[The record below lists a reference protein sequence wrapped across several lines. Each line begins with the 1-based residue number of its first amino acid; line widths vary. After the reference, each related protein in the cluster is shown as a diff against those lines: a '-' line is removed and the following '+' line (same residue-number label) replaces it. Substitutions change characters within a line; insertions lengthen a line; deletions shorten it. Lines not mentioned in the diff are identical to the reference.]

1 MAFIVADDKVEDFL
15 KEKADKDRV
24 KQIYKVAERF
34 EKHHKPKPQTN
45 VDRIRAM
52 SDEEL
57 AKLFGT
63 CAGACHLCAYRNIKC
78 VSNNYNCVDG
88 ILQWLKSEVKT

>member
-15 KEKADKDRV
+15 KEKADKDKV

-45 VDRIRAM
+45 ADHVRSM

-57 AKLFGT
+57 AEWLTKIT
-63 CAGACHLCAYRNIKC
+63 DDAQSDARTKC
-78 VSNNYNCVDG
+78 DY
-88 ILQWLKSEVKT
+88 QWAEWLKSEVKE